1 MRISR
6 KLAALDAFF
15 VIAAIIAGCGSA
27 VPSNSV
33 ASVAGN
39 PISLQAVNHWM
50 FIAAKQQAA
59 SAAQQGTSQPVI
71 VANDPPHF
79 TSCIK
84 AVRSL
89 LPTLAKTKAA
99 TLRTDCKQ
107 VFTQL
112 SGEVMAFLIEGY
124 WYQGD
129 AHKLGVNVTNAQVNK
144 ELAKA
149 KKAQFPTAA
158 DFTNYLKSSGYTEQ
172 DILFQIRVNLAY
184 SKLLKRYEKPVNAAA
199 ISAYFKKHSSE
210 FGTPETRD
218 IHLVRTKTKADAQAA
233 LNALN
238 SGQSWN
244 TVASKYAEDATAKKD
259 GGLLSNVTS
268 GQEEA
273 AVNTAVFS
281 SPVNKLVGP
290 IKSIFGGWYLLEV
303 TKITAA
309 THEPLATAS
318 KTIKSLLQ
326 STEQQSAATKLNAYS
341 KKNWKSK
348 TTCRQ
353 TYSVT
358 DCSNYTPPKTT
369 PAVTTTPTT
378 ATTPATTSST
388 STTATTGTT
397 TSSTGTTGS
406 GTTTTHG

>member
-6 KLAALDAFF
+6 KLAALAAFF
-15 VIAAIIAGCGSA
+15 VIAAIIAGCGSS

-50 FIAAKQQAA
+50 FIAAKQQSA
-59 SAAQQGTSQPVI
+59 SAAQQGSSEPVI

-84 AVRSL
+84 EIRGV

-99 TLRTDCKQ
+99 TLRKDCKQ

-129 AHKLGVNVTNAQVNK
+129 AHKLGVKMSNAAVNK
-144 ELAKA
+144 EFAKA
-149 KKAQFPTAA
+149 KKAEFPTAA
-158 DFTNYLKSSGYTEQ
+158 DFTSYLKSSGYTQQ

-184 SKLLKRYEKPVNAAA
+184 SKLLKRYEKPVNPAAV
-199 ISAYFKKHSSE
+199 SAYFKAHASE

-233 LNALN
+233 LNALK
-238 SGQSWN
+238 SGQSWD
-244 TVASKYAEDATAKKD
+244 TVAKKYSEDATARKD
-259 GGLLSNVTS
+259 GGLLANVTAN
-268 GQEEA
+268 QEEA
-273 AVNTAVFS
+273 AVNKAVFS

-290 IKSIFGGWYLLEV
+290 IKGLFGSYVLEV

-309 THEPLATAS
+309 THESLAKAS
-318 KTIKSLLQ
+318 KTIKSLLTSQ
-326 STEQQSAATKLNAYS
+326 EQQSAATKVNAYS

-348 TTCRQ
+348 TTCRT
-353 TYSVT
+353 TYSVS
-358 DCSNYTPPKTT
+358 DCSHYTPPATT
-369 PAVTTTPTT
+369 PAATTP
-378 ATTPATTSST
+378 PATTSST
-388 STTATTGTT
+388 PTTATTGTT
-397 TSSTGTTGS
+397 TSSTGTT
-406 GTTTTHG
+406 TTHG